1 VPRAS
6 SAGGWV
12 SLGLCASLV
21 LLGAPRLA
29 CGDEHVEVRGGDR
42 PRVSPGA
49 RAVPLSGVGSLL
61 RLKQELGD
69 EAFRI
74 ALKLNRVDFQHAA
87 RFDTLIVPAA
97 NATLLDLSPFP
108 PSLPEVR
115 TLPKLILVS
124 LRLQAFAA
132 YESGQAVMWG
142 PISSGGPRSPTRSGL
157 YHANW
162 KDRDHVSSVDKRWVM
177 PWTVNI
183 DDRVGTALHQ
193 YSLPGRPV
201 SHCCIRLLEGDARW
215 VYDWV
220 EVGRSTGSAIRR
232 GTPIVLFGAYRFG
245 LPPPWRALPVDPA
258 AASLGPEEIADALS
272 LLTGSASARSSPGE
286 EGP

>member
-1 VPRAS
+1 VSRAS
-6 SAGGWV
+6 SEGGWISV
-12 SLGLCASLV
+12 GLCASL
-21 LLGAPRLA
+21 LFLGAPRLA
-29 CGDEHVEVRGGDR
+29 CGDEHVEVGGGDR
-42 PRVSPGA
+42 PRVTPNA
-49 RAVPLSGVGSLL
+49 RAVPLSGVGGLL

-69 EAFRI
+69 ESFLL
-74 ALKLNRVDFQHAA
+74 ALKQNRTDFQHAA
-87 RFDTLIVPAA
+87 SFDTLIVPSAH
-97 NATLLDLSPFP
+97 ATLLDLSPFP

-115 TLPKLILVS
+115 SLPKLILVS

-132 YESGQAVMWG
+132 YDSGQAVTWG

-162 KDRDHVSSVDKRWVM
+162 KDRDHVSSVDERWVM

-193 YSLPGRPV
+193 YSLPGRPA
-201 SHCCIRLLEGDARW
+201 SHCCIRLLESDARW
-215 VYDWV
+215 VYHWV
-220 EVGRSTGSAIRR
+220 EVGTGAESLRH

-258 AASLGPEEIADALS
+258 AALLGPEEIADAL
-272 LLTGSASARSSPGE
+272 LFLAGSASSR
-286 EGP
+286 